1 MKGGFR
7 SADYHTRLLYRGIL
21 RDKRR
26 AAFQRRPYQGPNRRS
41 GRRSNITTASAKYA
55 LQAPYGSLVQVGLG
69 FHPALAYKY
78 SGECYPSKV
87 VIPSEAEQSRAIP
100 WRDPQ
105 MSDTGFLDFARDDKE
120 TPHCICSPRLFP

>member
-1 MKGGFR
+1 MKRGFPF
-7 SADYHTRLLYRGIL
+7 AGYHTPLLYRGIL
-21 RDKRR
+21 PDKMR
-26 AAFQRRPYQGPNRRS
+26 AAFQMRPYRDLNRRS
-41 GRRSNITTASAKYA
+41 GRRSNTTIASAKYA
-55 LQAPYGSLVQVGLG
+55 LQASNGSLVQEDLG

-100 WRDPQ
+100 WRDLQ

-120 TPHCICSPRLFP
+120 TPHCICSPRLFT